1 MSSSSRSIAVD
12 VLERVTFDDAYSH
25 IALSSALDKSKLDER
40 DRGLTTE
47 LVYGTLTRQR
57 TLDAV
62 LSKFVNRGLDKLD
75 RPVLLNLRLAA
86 YQLLFLDRIPDHAA
100 VDEAVEMTKKR
111 ASRGASGFVNGVLR
125 SMLRKRRQWNVW
137 DDVAPESNPTK
148 YLGLR
153 HSLPD
158 WLAARLIEAYGFDK
172 AMDMAKAFNA
182 RPPHYF
188 RAVSELPDQA
198 VDDLRKVDDVPGA
211 LRADQMTDAT
221 RDLVERSKLVVQ
233 DLGSQLVGHF
243 AAPPAGSSV
252 LDACAGLGGKTL
264 HLAALA
270 SDSELLAVEPQ
281 QSKLDHLQRSA
292 SQIGISD
299 RTSTFRGVLEDLPEK
314 NGSFDLVLVDAPCTG
329 LGVIRR
335 HPETRWRRSADD
347 IADRAALQA
356 QLLAQAARRVAPGGL
371 LVYSVCTFTAEEGP
385 RQITRFLDEHPQF
398 QREAP
403 PGLDD
408 LDWSTYTNDLGE
420 LVLNPLDHDSDA
432 FFAARLRHH
441 RE

>member
-1 MSSSSRSIAVD
+1 MSNSSRSIAVD

-25 IALSSALDKSKLDER
+25 IALSAALDKSDLDER

-57 TLDAV
+57 TLDEV
-62 LSKFVNRGLDKLD
+62 LSKFVNRSLHKLD

-86 YQLLFLDRIPDHAA
+86 YQLLFLDRIPDHA
-100 VDEAVEMTKKR
+100 VGDEAVEMTKR
-111 ASRGASGFVNGVLR
+111 RCSRGASGFVNGVLR
-125 SMLRKRRQWNVW
+125 SMLRGRRKWNVW
-137 DDVAPESNPTK
+137 DHISAEKDPSRH
-148 YLGLR
+148 LGLR

-158 WLAARLIEAYGFDK
+158 WLATRLIEAHGFPR

-188 RAVSELPDQA
+188 RALSELSNRS
-198 VDDLRKVDDVPGA
+198 VDDLENVEQVPGA
-211 LRADQMTDAT
+211 LRGSQMSDAT
-221 RDLVERSKLVVQ
+221 RNLVEQSQLVVQ

-243 AAPPAGSSV
+243 AGPRQATSV

-264 HLAALA
+264 HLASLA
-270 SDSELLAVEPQ
+270 TDASLTAVEPQ
-281 QSKLDHLQRSA
+281 RSKLEHLDESA
-292 SQIGISD
+292 SRLGISD
-299 RTSTFRGVLEDLPEK
+299 RISTFCGTLEGLPEEV
-314 NGSFDLVLVDAPCTG
+314 GPFDLVLVDAPCTG

-335 HPETRWRRSADD
+335 HPETRWRRNADD
-347 IADRAALQA
+347 IADRAALQRT
-356 QLLAQAARRVAPGGL
+356 LLKQAARRVAPGGM

-385 RQITRFLDEHPQF
+385 AQIARFLDEHPHF
-398 QREAP
+398 QRENP
-403 PGLDD
+403 PELDD
-408 LDWSTYTNDLGE
+408 LDWSTYTNELGE